1 MNAMTALKIAT
12 QTHHSLLEANP
23 HLHKLMS
30 DKITRPDYV
39 WILSRMYGF
48 YVPLEDRL
56 SQFEPIWQ
64 ECGIDF
70 NQRCKV
76 PLLEQDL
83 LAGGL
88 TPDALGQLP
97 HCSSIP
103 LVQSFPQAVGVLY
116 VLEGA
121 TLGGQMIS
129 RHLALQ
135 LGLSLEREAAFFS
148 SYRSET
154 GIMWKQFSMRINSY
168 VEAAFSHTDMAT
180 MILSAQA
187 TFQTLDDWL
196 GSNRLTR
203 IAV

>member
-23 HLHKLMS
+23 HLHRLMS
-30 DKITRPDYV
+30 DRLTRTDYV
-39 WILSRMYGF
+39 WLLSRMYGF
-48 YVPLEDRL
+48 YVPLEARL
-56 SQFEPIWQ
+56 SQFEPLWQ
-64 ECGIDF
+64 QCGLDF
-70 NQRCKV
+70 NRRRKV

-83 LAGGL
+83 LASGL
-88 TPDALGQLP
+88 TAAALEQLP
-97 HCSSIP
+97 HCPSIP
-103 LVQSFPQAVGVLY
+103 LVQSFAQAVGVLY

-135 LGLSLEREAAFFS
+135 LGLRLEREATFFS

-154 GIMWKQFSMRINSY
+154 GSMWRQLSVQINSY
-168 VEAAFSHTDMAT
+168 AETAFSHTDMAT

-196 GSNRLTR
+196 GHNDLN
-203 IAV
+203 

>member
-23 HLHKLMS
+23 HMHKLMS
-30 DKITRPDYV
+30 DRLTHTDYV
-39 WILSRMYGF
+39 SLLSRMYGF
-48 YVPLEDRL
+48 YVPLETCL
-56 SQFEPIWQ
+56 SQFEPSWQ
-64 ECGIDF
+64 QCGIEF
-70 NQRCKV
+70 NHRRKV

-88 TPDALGQLP
+88 TLDALHQLP
-97 HCSSIP
+97 HCTSIP
-103 LVQSFPQAVGVLY
+103 RMQSFPQAVGVLY

-129 RHLALQ
+129 RQIALQ
-135 LGLSLEREAAFFS
+135 LGLHLEREVAFFS
-148 SYRSET
+148 SYRSKT
-154 GIMWKQFSMRINSY
+154 GAMWKQLSVQINSY
-168 VEAAFSHTDMAT
+168 AETAFSHTDMAT
-180 MILSAQA
+180 MLLSAQA